1 MSTHL
6 IHAALLGATAVAAG
20 AFGAHALV
28 DAIPPERLETWRTAA
43 SYQLVHAVLLASL
56 AVHGDPRPWARRLLT
71 GGVLVFAG
79 TLYLLVLLDLPV
91 LGAITPIGGAS
102 LIAGWA
108 ALAFAPRRAS
118 TTTAALEDECSRST

>member
-6 IHAALLGATAVAAG
+6 TRAAFLGATAVAAG
-20 AFGAHALV
+20 AFGAHALA
-28 DAIPPERLETWRTAA
+28 DGIPPERLETWRTAA
-43 SYQLVHAVLLASL
+43 AYQLVHAVLLAAL
-56 AVHGDPRPWARRLLT
+56 AVNGDPRPWARRLLT

-91 LGAITPIGGAS
+91 LGAVTPLGGAS

-108 ALAFAPRRAS
+108 ALAVAPKDVPTNSGPSEA
-118 TTTAALEDECSRST
+118 ECSRSM